1 MESVLKGLFLKMS
14 LNITRLN
21 LTWNTCRLRSL
32 RNPGNLHTA
41 SYTFLTLMS
50 VLLYPC
56 VGSTEAA
63 TREYWIAAEKVEWN
77 YAPSGQNLIRPAM
90 GLDVWGKALVYE
102 KYRYIQYTDG
112 TYTTQVEQPVWMG
125 ILGPQLHAVEGDS
138 VRVHFLNRAD
148 KPLSIHVHG
157 LQYDEANEGADMK
170 GSGAAVPPGGKFI
183 YHWEADSD
191 AAPGPNDPSSI
202 VWLYHSHVNAVTE
215 VYDGLIG
222 TIVVT
227 KKGMERAVNDPRPK
241 DIDKAFTTLFLVFNE
256 NGRTIVKSGQRAG
269 YDSPEEAEEGNLKHA
284 INGYIFGNL
293 QGLEVEQ
300 HDKVRWYLIG
310 LGTEVDMHTAHWH
323 GQTVLNAGKRTDV
336 VELLPGT
343 MVTVDM
349 TAKTSGNWLY
359 HCHVADHITAGMNT
373 RWRVVPRS
381 PENTH

>member
-1 MESVLKGLFLKMS
+1 MKFALKSQFLKMS
-14 LNITRLN
+14 LNITKLKLTNTRQLSSILN
-21 LTWNTCRLRSL
+21 SG
-32 RNPGNLHTA
+32 NPQT
-41 SYTFLTLMS
+41 TFSTVLILMS
-50 VLLYPC
+50 VLLYLC
-56 VGSTEAA
+56 VNSVEAA

-77 YAPSGQNLIRPAM
+77 YAPSGENLIRPNM

-102 KYRYIQYTDG
+102 KYRYFQYTDAS
-112 TYTTQVEQPVWMG
+112 YTTQVEQPVWMG
-125 ILGPQLHAVEGDS
+125 ILGPQLHVVEGDS

-157 LQYDEANEGADMK
+157 LQYDEENEGADMK
-170 GSGAAVPPGGKFI
+170 GSGAAVPPGGTFI

-202 VWLYHSHVNAVTE
+202 VWLYHSHVDAVTE

-227 KKGMERAVNDPRPK
+227 KKGMERSEDDPRPK
-241 DIDKAFTTLFLVFNE
+241 DIDKAFTTLFLIFNE
-256 NGRTIVKSGQRAG
+256 NDRTIVESGKSAE

-293 QGLEVEQ
+293 QGLEVQ
-300 HDKVRWYLIG
+300 QGDRVRWYLIG

-336 VELLPGT
+336 VDLLPGS

-349 TAKTSGNWLY
+349 TAKTPGNWLY

-373 RWRVVPRS
+373 RWRVVPK
-381 PENTH
+381 P

>member
-1 MESVLKGLFLKMS
+1 MS
-14 LNITRLN
+14 LKFTKSPSFTTRPHWLRFLSL
-21 LTWNTCRLRSL
+21 LT
-32 RNPGNLHTA
+32 
-41 SYTFLTLMS
+41 SYKLIAFTS
-50 VLLYPC
+50 VLLFYC
-56 VGSTEAA
+56 TTFVEAT

-77 YAPSGQNLIRPAM
+77 YAPSGENLIRPAM

-102 KYRYIQYTDG
+102 KYRYIQYTDD

-138 VRVHFLNRAD
+138 VKVHFLNRAD

-157 LQYDEANEGADMK
+157 LQYDEDNEGADMK
-170 GSGAAVPPGGKFI
+170 GSGAAVQPGSTFT

-202 VWLYHSHVNAVTE
+202 VWLYHSHVDAVTE

-227 KKGMERAVNDPRPK
+227 KKGMERSIDDPRPK
-241 DIDKAFTTLFLVFNE
+241 DIDKAFTTLFLVFDE
-256 NGRTIVKSGQRAG
+256 NGRKIVKNGQREE
-269 YDSPEEAEEGNLKHA
+269 YESTEEAEEGNLKHA
-284 INGYIFGNL
+284 INGFIFGNL

-300 HDKVRWYLIG
+300 GDKVRWYLIG

-323 GQTVLNAGKRTDV
+323 GQTVLNTGKRTDV
-336 VELLPGT
+336 VELLPGS

-349 TAKTSGNWLY
+349 TAKTPGNWLY

-373 RWRVVPRS
+373 RWRVVPKR
-381 PENTH
+381 

>member
-1 MESVLKGLFLKMS
+1 MRFALKSQLLKMS
-14 LNITRLN
+14 LNITKLKLTNTRQLYSILN
-21 LTWNTCRLRSL
+21 S
-32 RNPGNLHTA
+32 GNLQT
-41 SYTFLTLMS
+41 TFSTVLILMS
-50 VLLYPC
+50 VLLYLC
-56 VGSTEAA
+56 VNSVEAA

-77 YAPSGQNLIRPAM
+77 YAPSGENLIRPNM

-102 KYRYIQYTDG
+102 KYRYFQYTDAS
-112 TYTTQVEQPVWMG
+112 YTTQVEQPVWMG
-125 ILGPQLHAVEGDS
+125 ILGPQLHVVEGDS

-157 LQYDEANEGADMK
+157 LQYDEENEGADMK
-170 GSGAAVPPGGKFI
+170 GSGAAVPPGGTFT

-202 VWLYHSHVNAVTE
+202 VWLYHSHVDAVTE

-227 KKGMERAVNDPRPK
+227 KKGMERSEDDPRPK
-241 DIDKAFTTLFLVFNE
+241 DIDKAFTTLFLIFNE
-256 NGRTIVKSGQRAG
+256 NDRTIVESGKSAE

-293 QGLEVEQ
+293 QGLEVQ
-300 HDKVRWYLIG
+300 QGDRVRWYLIG

-336 VELLPGT
+336 VDLLPGS

-349 TAKTSGNWLY
+349 TAKTPGNWLY

-373 RWRVVPRS
+373 RWRVAPKPRQ
-381 PENTH
+381 NTH

>member
-1 MESVLKGLFLKMS
+1 MS
-14 LNITRLN
+14 LKFIKPSPFIKRTY
-21 LTWNTCRLRSL
+21 RLRFL
-32 RNPGNLHTA
+32 LPLT
-41 SYTFLTLMS
+41 SYTLIAFTS
-50 VLLYPC
+50 ILLSYCPT
-56 VGSTEAA
+56 SAEAA

-77 YAPSGQNLIRPAM
+77 YAPSGKNLIRPAM
-90 GLDVWGKALVYE
+90 GLGVWGKALVYE
-102 KYRYIQYTDG
+102 KYRYIQYTDD

-125 ILGPQLHAVEGDS
+125 ILGPQIHAVEGDN
-138 VRVHFLNRAD
+138 VKVHFHNRAD

-157 LQYDEANEGADMK
+157 LQYDEENEGADMK
-170 GSGAAVPPGGKFI
+170 GSGAAVQPGNTFT

-202 VWLYHSHVNAVTE
+202 VWLYHSHVDAVTE

-227 KKGMERAVNDPRPK
+227 KKGMERATDDPRPK
-241 DIDKAFTTLFLVFNE
+241 NIDKAFTTLFLVFDE
-256 NGRTIVKSGQRAG
+256 NGRKVVKNGQREEYA
-269 YDSPEEAEEGNLKHA
+269 SAEEAEEGNLKHA
-284 INGYIFGNL
+284 INGLIFGNL

-300 HDKVRWYLIG
+300 GDKVRWYLIG

-336 VELLPGT
+336 VELLPGS

-349 TAKTSGNWLY
+349 TAKTPGNWLY

-373 RWRVVPRS
+373 RWRVVPKR
-381 PENTH
+381 

>member
-1 MESVLKGLFLKMS
+1 MS
-14 LNITRLN
+14 LNFINLPSITRRTGWLRFLSS
-21 LTWNTCRLRSL
+21 LTFYKLIILTSVSL
-32 RNPGNLHTA
+32 SFGITTA
-41 SYTFLTLMS
+41 ES
-50 VLLYPC
+50 
-56 VGSTEAA
+56 A

-77 YAPSGQNLIRPAM
+77 YAPSGQNLIRPSM

-102 KYRYIQYTDG
+102 KYRYIQYTDD

-138 VRVHFLNRAD
+138 VKVHFFNRAD

-157 LQYDEANEGADMK
+157 LQYDEENEGADMK
-170 GSGAAVPPGGKFI
+170 GSGAAVQPGSTFT

-202 VWLYHSHVNAVTE
+202 VWLYHSHVDAVAE

-222 TIVVT
+222 TVVVT
-227 KKGMERAVNDPRPK
+227 KKGMERAPDDPRPK

-256 NGRTIVKSGQRAG
+256 NDRKIVKQTEA
-269 YDSPEEAEEGNLKHA
+269 YESPEEAEEGNLKHA
-284 INGYIFGNL
+284 INGFIFGNL

-300 HDKVRWYLIG
+300 HDRVRWYLIG

-349 TAKTSGNWLY
+349 TAKTPGNWLY

-373 RWRVVPRS
+373 RWRVVPKR
-381 PENTH
+381 

>member
-1 MESVLKGLFLKMS
+1 MS
-14 LNITRLN
+14 LNFIKPHPFTKRIYWLRFLSPLTSYKLIALTSLLLSFCITFAE
-21 LTWNTCRLRSL
+21 S
-32 RNPGNLHTA
+32 
-41 SYTFLTLMS
+41 
-50 VLLYPC
+50 
-56 VGSTEAA
+56 A

-77 YAPSGQNLIRPAM
+77 YAPSGKNLIRPAM
-90 GLDVWGKALVYE
+90 GLGVWGKALVYE
-102 KYRYIQYTDG
+102 KYRYIQYTDE
-112 TYTTQVEQPVWMG
+112 TYTTQVEQPAWMG

-138 VRVHFLNRAD
+138 VKVYFLNRAD

-157 LQYDEANEGADMK
+157 LQYDEENEGADMK
-170 GSGAAVPPGGKFI
+170 GSGAAVQPGSTFT

-202 VWLYHSHVNAVTE
+202 VWIYHSHVDAVAE

-222 TIVVT
+222 TVVVT
-227 KKGMERAVNDPRPK
+227 KKGMERSSDDPRPK

-256 NGRTIVKSGQRAG
+256 NGREIVKTEQTEA
-269 YDSPEEAEEGNLKHA
+269 YVSPEEEEEGNLKHA
-284 INGYIFGNL
+284 INGFIFGNL
-293 QGLEVEQ
+293 QGLEVQ
-300 HDKVRWYLIG
+300 QYDRVRWYLIG

-349 TAKTSGNWLY
+349 TAKTAGNWLY

-373 RWRVVPRS
+373 RWRVVPKR
-381 PENTH
+381 

>member
-1 MESVLKGLFLKMS
+1 MESALKGLFLKMS

-21 LTWNTCRLRSL
+21 LTGNTRRLHPR
-32 RNPGNLHTA
+32 RIPGNLQTA
-41 SYTFLTLMS
+41 SYTCLTLMS
-50 VLLYPC
+50 VLLYL
-56 VGSTEAA
+56 STGAA
-63 TREYWIAAEKVEWN
+63 ADTREYWIAAEKVEWN

-112 TYTTQVEQPVWMG
+112 TYTTQVEQPAWMG

-170 GSGAAVPPGGKFI
+170 GSGAAVPPGGQFT

-202 VWLYHSHVNAVTE
+202 VWLYHSHVDAVTE

-227 KKGMERAVNDPRPK
+227 KKGMERSTKDPRPK
-241 DIDKAFTTLFLVFNE
+241 DVDKAFTTLFLIFNE
-256 NGRTIVKSGQRAG
+256 NDRTIVKSGQSAA
-269 YDSPEEAEEGNLKHA
+269 YASPEEAEEGNLKHA

-293 QGLEVEQ
+293 QGLEVDQ

-336 VELLPGT
+336 VDLLPGS

-349 TAKTSGNWLY
+349 TAKTPGNWLY

>member
-1 MESVLKGLFLKMS
+1 MESALKGLFLKMS

-21 LTWNTCRLRSL
+21 LARNTRRLRSL
-32 RNPGNLHTA
+32 LNLGNLHIT
-41 SYTFLTLMS
+41 SYTFLTLLS

-102 KYRYIQYTDG
+102 KYRYIQYTDD
-112 TYTTQVEQPVWMG
+112 TYTTRVEQPVWMG

-138 VRVHFLNRAD
+138 IRVHFLNRAD

-170 GSGAAVPPGGKFI
+170 GSGAAVPPGGKFT

-202 VWLYHSHVNAVTE
+202 VWLYHSHVDAVTE

-227 KKGMERAVNDPRPK
+227 KKGMERSANDPRPK

-256 NGRTIVKSGQRAG
+256 NGRTIVKSGQSAA
-269 YDSPEEAEEGNLKHA
+269 YDTPEEAEEGNLKHA

-293 QGLEVEQ
+293 QGLEVKQ

-336 VELLPGT
+336 VELLPGS

-349 TAKTSGNWLY
+349 TAKTPGNWLY

>member
-1 MESVLKGLFLKMS
+1 MS
-14 LNITRLN
+14 LKFTKSHLFTTRTDWLRFLSP
-21 LTWNTCRLRSL
+21 LT
-32 RNPGNLHTA
+32 
-41 SYTFLTLMS
+41 SYTLIAFTS
-50 VLLYPC
+50 VLLFYCP
-56 VGSTEAA
+56 TFAEAA

-77 YAPSGQNLIRPAM
+77 YAPSGENLIRPAM

-102 KYRYIQYTDG
+102 KYRYIQYTDD

-125 ILGPQLHAVEGDS
+125 ILGPQIHAVEGDS
-138 VRVHFLNRAD
+138 VKVHFRNRAD

-157 LQYDEANEGADMK
+157 LQYDEDNEGADMK
-170 GSGAAVPPGGKFI
+170 GSGAAVQPGSTFT

-191 AAPGPNDPSSI
+191 AAPGPNDASSI
-202 VWLYHSHVNAVTE
+202 VWIYHSHVDAVTE

-227 KKGMERAVNDPRPK
+227 KKGMERAPDDPRPK

-256 NGRTIVKSGQRAG
+256 NEREIVKSGQREA
-269 YDSPEEAEEGNLKHA
+269 YASAEEAEEGNLKHA
-284 INGYIFGNL
+284 INGFIFGNL

-300 HDKVRWYLIG
+300 GDRVRWYLIG

-336 VELLPGT
+336 VELLPGS

-349 TAKTSGNWLY
+349 VAKTPGNWLY

-373 RWRVVPRS
+373 RWRVVPKR
-381 PENTH
+381 

>member
-1 MESVLKGLFLKMS
+1 MKSALNLEFLKMS
-14 LNITRLN
+14 LNIINVN
-21 LTWNTCRLRSL
+21 LTESGCKPRLLFNT
-32 RNPGNLHTA
+32 RNLQLA
-41 SYTFLTLMS
+41 FYTFLVFTS
-50 VLLYPC
+50 ALLC
-56 VGSTEAA
+56 FCTDSAEAE

-77 YAPSGQNLIRPAM
+77 YAPSGQNLIRPSM

-102 KYRYIQYTDG
+102 KYRYIQYTDAS
-112 TYTTQVEQPVWMG
+112 YTTQVEQPVWMG

-157 LQYDEANEGADMK
+157 LQYNEENEGADMK
-170 GSGAAVPPGGKFI
+170 GSGAAVPPGDTFT

-202 VWLYHSHVNAVTE
+202 VWLYHSHVDAVAE

-222 TIVVT
+222 TVVVT
-227 KKGMERAVNDPRPK
+227 KKGMERAANDPRPK

-256 NGRTIVKSGQRAG
+256 NDRKIVKSGQSEA
-269 YDSPEEAEEGNLKHA
+269 YESPEEAEEGNLKHA
-284 INGYIFGNL
+284 INGFIFGNL

-300 HDKVRWYLIG
+300 DDRVRWYLIG

-349 TAKTSGNWLY
+349 TAKTPGNWLY

-373 RWRVVPRS
+373 RWRVIPKR
-381 PENTH
+381 